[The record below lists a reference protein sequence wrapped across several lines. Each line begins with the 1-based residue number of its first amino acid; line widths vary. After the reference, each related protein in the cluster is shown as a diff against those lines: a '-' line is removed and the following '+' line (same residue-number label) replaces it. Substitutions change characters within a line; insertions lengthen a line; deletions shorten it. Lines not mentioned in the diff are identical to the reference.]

1 MARTKLYVSIPT
13 TGTVVDS
20 QQFVLRDLEDTYKE
34 HIEFIYPKQCVRRMF
49 HDFARCM
56 QVEDFLDS
64 GADILWFL
72 DSDITPNA
80 HILDLIVLHKDKWQA
95 AGATY
100 PVVMNPLGQG
110 PELVF
115 TCYKKNPETGNMA
128 ISAVPTSGTMFVDG
142 LATGC
147 LFIKREV
154 FAKLEK
160 PYFEFKYNPE
170 TREMAEGEDLGFCR
184 KLNALGIQFFTDF
197 SLVCNHR
204 KTVDL
209 LDINNY
215 AITYSNRN
223 VEHALEVAKEE
234 ATSAVKY
241 AYQMGY
247 KKALEDVM
255 EQTKPKNSGLTT
267 PNKTLWTP

>member
-1 MARTKLYVSIPT
+1 MSKTKVYVSIPT

-20 QQFVLRDLEDTYKE
+20 QQYVLRDMEDTYKE
-34 HIEFIYPKQCVRRMF
+34 HIEFVYPKQCVRRVF
-49 HDFARCM
+49 HDFARNK
-56 QVEDFLDS
+56 QVEEFLES

-80 HILDLIVLHKDKWQA
+80 HILDLVALHKDKWQV

-100 PVVMNPLGQG
+100 PVVMNPMGTG
-110 PELVF
+110 AELVF
-115 TCYKKNPETGNMA
+115 TCYQKNPESGNL
-128 ISAVPTSGTMFVDG
+128 AVAGVPKEGIDFVDG

-154 FAKLEK
+154 FAQLSQ
-160 PYFEFKYNPE
+160 PYFEFKFKE
-170 TREMAEGEDLGFCR
+170 EDRALHEGEDLGFCR
-184 KLNALGIQFFTDF
+184 KLNALGIRFFTDF

-215 AITYSNRN
+215 AISYSNRN
-223 VEHALEVAKEE
+223 VERALEIAKEE
-234 ATSAVKY
+234 ASGAVKY
-241 AYQMGY
+241 VYQMGY
-247 KKALEDVM
+247 KKALHDIM
-255 EQTKPKNSGLTT
+255 EQSKPKNEGLIT
-267 PNKTLWTP
+267 PSKTLWTP